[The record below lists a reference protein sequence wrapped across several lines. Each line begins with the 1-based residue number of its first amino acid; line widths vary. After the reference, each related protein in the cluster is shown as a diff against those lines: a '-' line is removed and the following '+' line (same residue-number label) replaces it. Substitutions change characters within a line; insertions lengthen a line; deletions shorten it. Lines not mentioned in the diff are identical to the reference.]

1 MSVGVI
7 ITRSEEILGLFG
19 ELGKGKSTGQSTTHM
34 GKLLPRIA
42 GGGGGGCPLL
52 VFGIT
57 RKLYVE
63 D

>member
-1 MSVGVI
+1 
-7 ITRSEEILGLFG
+7 
-19 ELGKGKSTGQSTTHM
+19 M

-52 VFGIT
+52 LFGIT
-57 RKLYVE
+57 RALYVE